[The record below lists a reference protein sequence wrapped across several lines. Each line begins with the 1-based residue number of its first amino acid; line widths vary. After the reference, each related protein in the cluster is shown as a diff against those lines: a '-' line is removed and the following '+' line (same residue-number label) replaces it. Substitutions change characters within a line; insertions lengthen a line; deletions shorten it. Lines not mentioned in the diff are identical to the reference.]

1 MISPDPRRVSS
12 LLAEAG
18 RPPVNAWT
26 ALAGGANNRV
36 WRGDSDAGPVL
47 LKAYFYNPSDPR
59 DRLKAERAFYTHAIN
74 QGISSIPQPLGWDLD
89 YRLGLFEFIDGGKL
103 TPDRISLSTVRAAA
117 TFVCRMNE
125 PSPDPRDPSMPNASE
140 ACFSMQEHLETIE
153 RRVRRLL
160 DFEPLDPIDH
170 EAAVWIR
177 DHLSPAWNEVRT
189 KIDLRPSRSA
199 SLETEYRWFS
209 PSDFGFHNALHTGN
223 WERELVFFD
232 FEYAGWD
239 DPAKLICDFFC
250 QPAIPV
256 PLTFWSDFIHQLAT
270 CARWDPS
277 CSDRAAALLPCYQI
291 KWCCIILNEFLKTE
305 AARRSFA
312 AGNKA
317 GDRREQQ
324 LTKAQSAFDQ
334 LFIQP

>member
-1 MISPDPRRVSS
+1 MISPDPDRVST

-18 RPPVNAWT
+18 RPPVKAWT

-59 DRLKAERAFYTHAIN
+59 DRLKAERAFYNHAIS
-74 QGISSIPQPLGWDLD
+74 QGIASVPQPLGWDLNH
-89 YRLGLFEFIDGGKL
+89 RLGLFEFVHGEKL
-103 TPDRISLSTVRAAA
+103 TPDQISHSTIVAAA

-125 PSPDPRDPSMPNASE
+125 PSPDTSDLSIPKASE
-140 ACFSMQEHLETIE
+140 ACFSMQEHLETID

-160 DFEPLDPIDH
+160 NFEPVDPLSH
-170 EAAVWIR
+170 EAALWIR
-177 DHLSPAWNEVRT
+177 EYLNPAWNEVRKRT
-189 KIDLRPSRSA
+189 ELRPSIST
-199 SLETEYRWFS
+199 SLKPQHRWIS
-209 PSDFGFHNALHTGN
+209 PSDFGFHNTLHTKN
-223 WERELVFFD
+223 PERGLVFFD

-239 DPAKLICDFFC
+239 DPAKLVCDFFC
-250 QPAIPV
+250 HPDIPV

-270 CARWDPS
+270 CSRWDPLA
-277 CSDRAAALLPCYQI
+277 SDRAAALLPCYRI

-312 AGNKA
+312 TGDSA

-324 LTKAQSAFDQ
+324 LAKARSAFDQ
-334 LFIQP
+334 LFF